1 MKVSVNKDCIGCGA
15 CVAIAP
21 VIFEMNQETMKSV
34 VLKQPKTAEEKDLS
48 KQAAE
53 ACPVDAIKI
62 KE

>member
-21 VIFEMNQETMKSV
+21 GIFEMNQETMKSV
-34 VLKQPKTAEEKDLS
+34 VIKQPKTAEDKDLT
-48 KQAAE
+48 KQAVE